1 MVFGDRPSVNKV
13 GFIINSKHFLNTHR
27 VSGSAQNTKET
38 PAQLLPNFL
47 LHILRSQILCLQ
59 LDGKGPQLFL
69 EVTSSIKPAEGER
82 YPRGLQLI
90 LILPISHPAYLPDFQ
105 NELTAEAA
113 ALHRPLPQLPQSRE
127 VYFL

>member
-1 MVFGDRPSVNKV
+1 MLVCWLALLVQGGIQAHSYLKLLQ
-13 GFIINSKHFLNTHR
+13 I
-27 VSGSAQNTKET
+27 
-38 PAQLLPNFL
+38 LPNFL
-47 LHILRSQILCLQ
+47 LHILRLWILCLQ

-69 EVTSSIKPAEGER
+69 QVTSSIKPAEGER